1 SGSMKKRKPTR
12 PNFEADEPSSA
23 GAGGPFKAVVQE
35 RSPSQS
41 TDVHAGREDQLKY
54 VEQDPESYA
63 RKKWRVEQNAG
74 ISLIELQ
81 DRPPQAQALQNI
93 SIPTGQSKEV
103 CNELATSLQEYGSH
117 DAQVTRLLIAER
129 QRQLTQSYKARI
141 RQLKD
146 DLSLSRKDVTSI
158 QSNMPEALVEKNS
171 QIVAPKKQLARSAS
185 GPASLQEHGMV
196 LTDQSNVADC
206 SNQLCDLPDEVLLQ
220 ILSFL
225 PLKDAVRTSVLS
237 KRWEQLWA
245 FVPDLHFKN
254 SDLSKRPLFLDFVGR
269 ACALRGE
276 SAVREVSLSC
286 EVGGAVYRIKTLITS
301 IVTRS
306 VEDLSLFLPSP
317 KRPYLLPSSIFMCAT
332 LERLLVQSHC
342 FIKLHSSICLSKLKV
357 LILSEVIFEDSD
369 SVEKLFS
376 LPLLEKLVV
385 GNCYWRKLK
394 SIRISAPKL
403 QHLCINILPRGS
415 FGRLVQING
424 ACLKSF
430 HYHGGPID
438 EYCISGD
445 TRQLVKAKL
454 LLYPGRGS
462 REVAQG
468 YKLLSVFS
476 NVKELALSD
485 TVVQDLP
492 TGYELPLFSN
502 MIKLKLGGINSS
514 TINGVWAL
522 VRRSPRLQSLYFR
535 QGVNYYPE
543 IGRDELLH
551 PLPSC
556 FFTEL
561 KKISLVIF
569 HGRYGRKQLFMV
581 GIFLEKALALR
592 EMVIHV
598 AEYCIGKENLLK
610 DLNNISKGSKKCR
623 ISLQQLV
630 V

>member
-1 SGSMKKRKPTR
+1 MEAAEGAKSNGLSSSGLSSPLLSSPLLVSLVSMPIEWRAFMGQNITTVKARNGVDCRINFIAMKGSGSMKKRKPTR

-185 GPASLQEHGMV
+185 GPASLQ
-196 LTDQSNVADC
+196 
-206 SNQLCDLPDEVLLQ
+206 
-220 ILSFL
+220 
-225 PLKDAVRTSVLS
+225 
-237 KRWEQLWA
+237 
-245 FVPDLHFKN
+245 
-254 SDLSKRPLFLDFVGR
+254 
-269 ACALRGE
+269 
-276 SAVREVSLSC
+276 
-286 EVGGAVYRIKTLITS
+286 
-301 IVTRS
+301 
-306 VEDLSLFLPSP
+306 
-317 KRPYLLPSSIFMCAT
+317 
-332 LERLLVQSHC
+332 
-342 FIKLHSSICLSKLKV
+342 
-357 LILSEVIFEDSD
+357 
-369 SVEKLFS
+369 
-376 LPLLEKLVV
+376 
-385 GNCYWRKLK
+385 
-394 SIRISAPKL
+394 
-403 QHLCINILPRGS
+403 
-415 FGRLVQING
+415 
-424 ACLKSF
+424 
-430 HYHGGPID
+430 
-438 EYCISGD
+438 
-445 TRQLVKAKL
+445 
-454 LLYPGRGS
+454 
-462 REVAQG
+462 
-468 YKLLSVFS
+468 
-476 NVKELALSD
+476 
-485 TVVQDLP
+485 DLP